1 MYRMSLMTFLLD
13 GKGDL
18 DRTKCMELGMS
29 LSHTHGLPSIKRIDY
44 LKKMIFPRCSVLNHI
59 LALVHDLAESIVGD
73 ITPYC
78 GVSKEEKRLR
88 EMNAMQE
95 ITKLIAPRGERLM
108 ELFEVKL

>member
-1 MYRMSLMTFLLD
+1 MHGIRYIT
-13 GKGDL
+13 
-18 DRTKCMELGMS
+18 
-29 LSHTHGLPSIKRIDY
+29 HTHMLYTQLNESIIGI
-44 LKKMIFPRCSVLNHI
+44 MIFFWLFRSQHH

-78 GVSKEEKRLR
+78 GVSKEEKQRR
-88 EMNAMQE
+88 EMDAMQE